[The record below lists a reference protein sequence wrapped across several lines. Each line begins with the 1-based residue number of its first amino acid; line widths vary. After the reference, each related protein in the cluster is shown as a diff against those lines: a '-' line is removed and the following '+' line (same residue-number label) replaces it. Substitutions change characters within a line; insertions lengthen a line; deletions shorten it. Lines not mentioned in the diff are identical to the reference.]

1 MKICTKCVLPETF
14 PGISFNEQGVC
25 HLCQAYKGHDHL
37 HQEKEIY
44 RQKFESLL
52 QQFRSLNGYD
62 VLMAYSGGKDS
73 TFTLYLLKQK
83 YGLNILA
90 LTFDNGFIS
99 PLALENIRRVV
110 ENLGVDHI
118 LMKPRFDWLKRI
130 FIEGSRTEI
139 YPPKTLERASTICTS
154 CMGLVKFI
162 SLKIA
167 LEKAIPFIAYGWSPG
182 QAPLTAAIFKNNPT
196 MIRAMQRA
204 IQVPLTKI
212 VGSDIQRYFL
222 TDDDFVKYP
231 RFPYNVSPLAFLNY
245 NEPVIYET
253 IKSLG
258 WKQPTDTDANSSNCL
273 LNSYANIIHR
283 QRYLFH
289 PYAFEMAKLVRE
301 GYLDRAEALAKL
313 ETPEAP
319 ETVHLVEQRLQL
331 GISDLP
337 REVK

>member
-1 MKICTKCVLPETF
+1 MKLCINCVLPETF

-25 HLCQAYKGHDHL
+25 HLCQAYKGHQHL
-37 HQEKEIY
+37 QREKEKY
-44 RQKFESLL
+44 RQKFEDLV
-52 QQFRSLNGYD
+52 RARRIPGGYE

-73 TFTLYLLKQK
+73 TFTLHLLKQE

-110 ENLGVDHI
+110 EHLGIDHI
-118 LMKPRFDWLKRI
+118 LMKPRFDWLRQI
-130 FIEGSRTEI
+130 FMAGSRTEI
-139 YPPKTLERASTICTS
+139 YSAKTLERASTICTS

-162 SLKIA
+162 SLKMA

-182 QAPLTAAIFKNNPT
+182 QAPLTAAIFKNNPS
-196 MIRAMQRA
+196 MIREMQRS
-204 IQVPLTKI
+204 IQEPLTKI
-212 VGSDIQRYFL
+212 VGHEIQRYFL
-222 TDDDFVKYP
+222 TENDFE
-231 RFPYNVSPLAFLNY
+231 RTDHFPYNVSPLAFLDY
-245 NEPVIYET
+245 NEKVIYET

-258 WKQPTDTDANSSNCL
+258 WSPPTDTDANSSNCL

-283 QRYLFH
+283 QRYQFH

-319 ETVHLVEQRLQL
+319 QTVQLVEQRLRFAE
-331 GISDLP
+331 P
-337 REVK
+337 